1 MKMYRYKAINLKGK
15 TIKGT
20 HNAMGK
26 TEVIKSLRNKGYFIL
41 ECKLSYLSTLRRV
54 FHKKGHR
61 QIAIFCRQLYE
72 ILKSGIDLNKGLDIL
87 SNQKFSNDINISIND
102 VKNDIKKG
110 KTLSEGLAKFPNVFP
125 EFMISMIKI
134 GEQSGNLEKVLF
146 NLYKY
151 YMNEH
156 STSSKIKSLMIY
168 PAIVS
173 ATTLCITI
181 FIITKIMPNIIDN
194 ITTNNIAITK
204 EIRRIIA
211 IRKFILSKWSIVF
224 AIILI
229 TLLILLKFKVRKNK
243 KFNDIRFRLPIIKK
257 FYKEL
262 FQIRFIK
269 NLSMLI
275 SSGVPIITALRI
287 IERDLK
293 ISFYKEK
300 ITNLIVEI
308 REGAD
313 FSTSLEKTNL
323 FNDFFISMTMVGEET
338 GSMERMLDNA
348 AEIYEEN
355 MKEAIRKLS
364 TYIEPITMIFLAGI
378 ITIVI
383 INFVFPI
390 LDIMNSVEITI

>member
-1 MKMYRYKAINLKGK
+1 MYRYKAIDLKGK
-15 TIKGT
+15 TIKGM
-20 HNAMGK
+20 HNAMEK
-26 TEVIKSLRNKGYFIL
+26 TEVIKSLRNNGYFIL
-41 ECKLSYLSTLRRV
+41 ECKLSYFRSLKKL
-54 FHKKGHR
+54 FQKKGHR

-72 ILKSGIDLNKGLDIL
+72 ILKSGIDLNKGLNIL
-87 SNQKFSNDINISIND
+87 SNQKFSTDINTSINEI
-102 VKNDIKKG
+102 KNDIKKG

-125 EFMISMIKI
+125 EFMVSMIKI
-134 GEQSGNLEKVLF
+134 GEQSGNLEKVLL
-146 NLYKY
+146 NLYQY

-156 STSSKIKSLMIY
+156 NTSSKIKSLMIY
-168 PAIVS
+168 PSIVLV
-173 ATTLCITI
+173 TTLCITI
-181 FIITKIMPNIIDN
+181 FIITKIIPNILDN
-194 ITTNNIAITK
+194 ITTNNIPITK
-204 EIRRIIA
+204 EIKRIII
-211 IRKFILSKWSIVF
+211 IRNFLLSKWSIAVV
-224 AIILI
+224 ILLI
-229 TLLILLKFKVRKNK
+229 TILMFLKFKVCKNK
-243 KFNDIRFRLPIIKK
+243 RFNDVRFNLPIIKK

-293 ISFYKEK
+293 VNFYKEK
-300 ITNLIVEI
+300 ITNLIVNI

-355 MKEAIRKLS
+355 MKETIRKLS
-364 TYIEPITMIFLAGI
+364 TYIEPITMIFLAGV